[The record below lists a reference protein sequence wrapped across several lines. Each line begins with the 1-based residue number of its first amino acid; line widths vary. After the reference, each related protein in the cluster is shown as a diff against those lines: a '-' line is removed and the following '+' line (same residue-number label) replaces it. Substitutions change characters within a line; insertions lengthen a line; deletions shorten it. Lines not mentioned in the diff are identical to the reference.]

1 MLAPSHRPSNREG
14 HWLVWLQRDR
24 FRLRLAL
31 EPDLKRAAG
40 FLLIAADFSFPFSH
54 VMLISR
60 PPWARNPFT
69 SPVCHFAGCV
79 GRVGHASDFGALTG
93 VTVVLCEGG
102 AVAGV
107 DIGGMATGTQ
117 EMDVLSPLHITPLV
131 HAVTLA
137 GGSAFGLE
145 AASGV
150 RKYLEQKGVGFVF
163 GPARV
168 PIVPAMILF
177 DLGIG
182 KADVRPTREMGE
194 VAAAAANA
202 GAVVE
207 GSVGAGTGATV
218 GKLFGMSR
226 AMKGGIGSF
235 TVTAGTKGVL
245 VSALAVVNA
254 FGDIREPGTGK
265 LVAGCRRSA
274 TSRDLIG
281 TEKVLLAGGRSG
293 DGGGNTTLCVV
304 ATNAKLTKVGATRLA
319 KMAQAGVLRA
329 LSPGHTMVDGDIVV
343 VLSIGT
349 LEEEMNVL
357 GVAAAEAVGQA
368 IVRGVRM
375 AKGMGGVVGLG

>member
-1 MLAPSHRPSNREG
+1 MKGLTDIPG
-14 HWLVWLQRDR
+14 
-24 FRLRLAL
+24 
-31 EPDLKRAAG
+31 
-40 FLLIAADFSFPFSH
+40 I
-54 VMLISR
+54 
-60 PPWARNPFT
+60 
-69 SPVCHFAGCV
+69 
-79 GRVGHASDFGALTG
+79 RVGHASDFGALTG

-117 EMDVLSPLHITPLV
+117 EMDVLNPLHITPVV

-163 GPARV
+163 GKARV

-194 VAAAAANA
+194 VAAAAAHA
-202 GAVVE
+202 GTVVE
-207 GSVGAGTGATV
+207 GSIGAGTGATV
-218 GKLFGMSR
+218 GKLFGMGR

-235 TVTAGTKGVL
+235 TVPVGTKGVM
-245 VSALAVVNA
+245 VSALAAVNA
-254 FGDIREPGTGK
+254 FGDVREAGSGK
-265 LVAGCRRSA
+265 LVAGCRQSA

-281 TEKVLLAGGRSG
+281 TEKVLLTGRRG
-293 DGGGNTTLCVV
+293 AEAGGNTTLCVV
-304 ATNAKLTKVGATRLA
+304 ATNARLSKVGATRLA

-329 LSPGHTMVDGDIVV
+329 LSPGHTMVDGDVV
-343 VLSIGT
+343 VALSIGD
-349 LEEEMNVL
+349 LEEDMNVL

-375 AKGMGGVVGLG
+375 AKGMGGVVGLGG